1 MSTSYTGVKMEHAFY
16 DFELTPK
23 MADVVKVFL
32 EDPQRERYGFELM
45 RITGQGSG
53 AIYPSLAKLEQFGWL
68 TVGNED
74 IDPHAKGRPA
84 RRFYRI
90 TGAAVPAAH
99 RQLAALSARYRPPA
113 TAPRLAPGGAV
124 S

>member
-1 MSTSYTGVKMEHAFY
+1 MSATYNGVKMEPLH
-16 DFELTPK
+16 DLELTPK

-53 AIYPSLAKLEQFGWL
+53 AIYPNLAKLQRAGWL
-68 TVGNED
+68 TVGKED
-74 IDPHAKGRPA
+74 IDPRLAGRPA

-90 TGAAVPAAH
+90 TGAAVSVA
-99 RQLAALSARYRPPA
+99 RVQLAALSARYRPPTA
-113 TAPRLAPGGAV
+113 APRLAPGGATL
-124 S
+124 